1 MNWEDLKTYLDYA
14 KKAPTILGRRV
25 DPVGTELSILEDVV
39 NEVAKLTLAERDIAI
54 PGITRA
60 WKSGI
65 IQGATAYFREKV
77 KLDIMPLPYAKDDN
91 LIVEPLY
98 RPKIFG
104 LNNFTATWSGV
115 TPPAVVNLINYSL
128 NLNKEMII
136 LTDIIGI
143 GPDFPALIQVTV
155 DGETLRPYAVRKDF
169 KASNVRIYEL
179 PFPVVA
185 DLTLRVD
192 AQVES
197 ASGTFEYIPVGIHL
211 VVGSLH
217 TKTLPA

>member
-1 MNWEDLKTYLDYA
+1 MNLEDLKTYLEYA

-39 NEVAKLTLAERDIAI
+39 NEVAKLTLAERDVAI

-60 WKSGI
+60 WTAGI
-65 IQGATAYFREKV
+65 IQGATAYFREKI
-77 KLDIMPLPYAKDDN
+77 KKDIMPLPYAKDDN
-91 LIVEPLY
+91 LIIEPLY

-104 LNNFTATWSGV
+104 LNNFTVTWSGL
-115 TPPAVVNLINYSL
+115 TPPAVVNLINYEL
-128 NLNKEMII
+128 KVDKELIM
-136 LTDIIGI
+136 LTDIIGL
-143 GPDFPALIQVTV
+143 GPNFPALIQVTV

-185 DLTLRVD
+185 DLTLKVD
-192 AQVES
+192 AQVED
-197 ASGTFEYIPVGIHL
+197 ASGTFEFIPVGIHL
-211 VVGSLH
+211 VLGSAH
-217 TKTLPA
+217 PKSLPA